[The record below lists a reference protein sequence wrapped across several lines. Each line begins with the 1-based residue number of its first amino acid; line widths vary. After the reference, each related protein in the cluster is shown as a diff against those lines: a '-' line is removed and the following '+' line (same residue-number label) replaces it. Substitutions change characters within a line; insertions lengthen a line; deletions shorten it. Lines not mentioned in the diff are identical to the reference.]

1 MVGPGPD
8 DFEIVEV
15 DDPRTFRSVVQPG
28 LKQAYVD
35 QYTLGAERKVIGGL
49 TAEVQF
55 VRRNFDRV
63 FGLVRVGETWSPI
76 ETIDP
81 GPDGEIGTSDDGGAL
96 TVYRRTSPGEQLFAN
111 PDGARR
117 HYNGLQF
124 IVRKPL
130 ANRWEMQASYTW
142 SQTRGNVSN
151 VAQTN
156 WGHPG
161 IVGYYSD
168 PNRLINGNGKVPL
181 DFTNS
186 VKLLGTYALPWLG
199 GLNLSGIYQF
209 DSGHTWERTFFVPGV
224 FGVRPIKAEPR
235 GSRRLPA
242 STGLDV
248 RADKTFHLPGR
259 GGTVGLFVD
268 VFNVTNRGVATAVN
282 TVSGPGFGM
291 PVGWSS
297 PRSARIGARWMF

>member
-1 MVGPGPD
+1 MGPGPD

-15 DDPRTFRSVVQPG
+15 DDPRAYRSVVQPG

-35 QYTLGAERKVIGGL
+35 QYTLGAERQVVGGL
-49 TAEVQF
+49 TAKVQF

-63 FGLVRVGETWSPI
+63 FGLIRVGETWSPI
-76 ETIDP
+76 ETVDP
-81 GPDGEIGTSDDGGAL
+81 GPDGEIGTQDDGGAL
-96 TVYRRTSPGEQLFAN
+96 TVYRRTSPGEQLFVN
-111 PDGARR
+111 PDGASR

-124 IVRKPL
+124 IARKPL

-142 SQTRGNVSN
+142 SQTRGNMSN

-161 IVGYYSD
+161 ITGYYSD
-168 PNRLINGNGKVPL
+168 PNRLINGNGKAPL

-209 DSGHTWERTFFVPGV
+209 DSGHTWERTFFVPASWERSARSRAAAVG
-224 FGVRPIKAEPR
+224 FRRPH
-235 GSRRLPA
+235 
-242 STGLDV
+242 GLDV
-248 RADKTFHLPGR
+248 RADKTLRLPGR
-259 GGTVGLFVD
+259 GGTVGVFVD
-268 VFNVTNRGVATAVN
+268 VFNVTNRGVPTAVN
-282 TVSGPGFGM
+282 RVSGSGFGM
-291 PVGWSS
+291 PFGWSS
-297 PRSARIGARWMF
+297 PRTARIGARWMF